1 MSDEKRAGDVIK
13 AKKRELEKAVGEAV
27 LQFCIS
33 TGLRISNIDV
43 DTCQPCYGS
52 IRDICTNARIE
63 V

>member
-13 AKKRELEKAVGEAV
+13 AKKRELEKTVGEAV

-43 DTCQPCYGS
+43 ALRIDTGHQHK
-52 IRDICTNARIE
+52 RTN
-63 V
+63 